1 MCELV
6 EPEHY
11 DPAWKRW
18 SFDSLPMVP
27 AAFALQVREGAR
39 EHWALLSKLIQQRG
53 LDEVVNAC
61 DAGREGE
68 LIFRYVWEA
77 AGGKARVS
85 RLWLASLTEGAIK
98 GAWAARKPAAAYDAL
113 GDAAR
118 CRSEADW
125 LVGLNATRAMT
136 CLARSAG
143 GDQLLSVGRV
153 QTPTLAMIV
162 GRDREIADFVPEDFW
177 RVEATLL
184 IERVIEGVIEGGID
198 GQAEGGR
205 LRARWFRHD
214 LQEQPPEGGQARLAE
229 GAEGEE
235 DALPIERLPSAIL
248 AHTLVEALREQRAVV
263 LSSERKEKREA
274 PPLLY
279 DLTSLQRR
287 ANQRYGLSADR
298 TLELA
303 QSLYEARLI
312 TYPRT
317 DARYITPDQ
326 VAELPPVVQG
336 LAHLPPYTAAARAIL
351 ARPIQPGRRVVNADE
366 VGDHHAILPTAA
378 RPDPGGLQPDQK
390 RIYDLIARRLLA
402 ALSPDAIFDLTA
414 LVVEVPAARAPAP
427 LPSPPRLRA
436 RGRVCR
442 ERGWQAI
449 DPPAASKDRELPLL
463 TVGGRAQ
470 VVDPAVLAGA
480 TRPPRPHTEASLLY
494 QMETAGKALDDD
506 ELKRALRA
514 GGLGTP
520 ATRAAIIETLL
531 KRGFIERRGKEL
543 HALGRGVALIAA
555 LPVEELKS
563 PALTGRWEARLH
575 HVAEG
580 KESRARFMADVRER
594 LGAMVGEMPHLR
606 PACLRAARALRLRG
620 HLRLRRLGHDGEAR
634 RLRPHGQAALEGAPD
649 PGGQGLEEQGRQG
662 LRGRP
667 QARRREQGGLL
678 LRRRRP
684 PPAGSPRP
692 RGPALSGLRRRQ
704 GDRRAQRLGL
714 LPLEG
719 GLRLADALRGGRPA
733 GRSRGRGQGD
743 LQPGARQGG
752 GHPHEGAPQ
761 GLMRGPAPLS
771 ARRSARGSS
780 RRPARA
786 ARGARPPPRRRCAAV
801 RRRRCPT

>member
-594 LGAMVGEMPHLR
+594 LGAMVGEMKGATPPAPERQAAEGPSLGPCPTCGQPVSER
-606 PACLRAARALRLRG
+606 RGRYACAGTCGFVVWATMAKRDVSARMVKQLLKERQTPVVKGWKSKAGKAFEAGLKLDAENKVVFSFADGDRPRRAPPDPEGLPCPACEGGKVIVGRSAWGCSRWKEGCAWRMPFVEDGLPVDPEAAAKEIFNRG
-620 HLRLRRLGHDGEAR
+620 PVKAEAT
-634 RLRPHGQAALEGAPD
+634 PTK
-649 PGGQGLEEQGRQG
+649 
-662 LRGRP
+662 GRP
-667 QARRREQGGLL
+667 KA
-678 LRRRRP
+678 
-684 PPAGSPRP
+684 
-692 RGPALSGLRRRQ
+692 
-704 GDRRAQRLGL
+704 
-714 LPLEG
+714 
-719 GLRLADALRGGRPA
+719 
-733 GRSRGRGQGD
+733 
-743 LQPGARQGG
+743 
-752 GHPHEGAPQ
+752 
-761 GLMRGPAPLS
+761 
-771 ARRSARGSS
+771 
-780 RRPARA
+780 
-786 ARGARPPPRRRCAAV
+786 
-801 RRRRCPT
+801 